1 MKNSRRLALAALTA
15 AGLLWGTTVPLSKV
29 ALTWLPPAWLTVT
42 RFAAAALIMLLAC
55 ARTPASRA
63 RLRAALTPG
72 VIASGAIGY
81 GGSVLLQN
89 AGITRTSVSS
99 AALLIGATPVLVALI
114 AAGWYRAVAR
124 PVAWLGF
131 AVSLAGV
138 GLVAGGGGGGASLA
152 GDGLVLASLLLSA
165 GATVALG
172 RLVGGRDPAA
182 VTAVQFLAAALAVL
196 PTALVTEPVAAIPA
210 APAGAVLAAVA
221 LAIGGTV
228 APFTLFAYGQ
238 ARIPAEVAGAFLNIE
253 PLVGAVAGV
262 VVFGNPA
269 GLQQLLGG
277 AAILAG
283 IGFSSLPLLTAARAE
298 AGPAEVELAET
309 ELGEAE
315 LAETELAETELAE
328 AELGEAELAEAELAG
343 AGLAAAAPAGAERGE
358 PELMAAGP
366 AAAASAAGLLVAV
379 PVTAGPAPGSGQLPA
394 PIEPAPRWG
403 GPPNPAA
410 GLAGQAGGHGR
421 RAGRVACQHEA
432 HAQAAQRQAAIRCH
446 VGPYQ
451 RLDAARPRC
460 PLEGRLLVVSSW
472 PSAGLGARHGR
483 PAPGRPAAG
492 GPAARGLAGSAA
504 ADVGHLG
511 RGDGEELDVGV

>member
-29 ALTWLPPAWLTVT
+29 ALTWLPPAWLTVA
-42 RFAAAALIMLLAC
+42 RFAVAALILLLAC

-114 AAGWYRAVAR
+114 AAGWHRAVAR

-172 RLVGGRDPAA
+172 RLVAGRDPAA

-196 PTALVTEPVAAIPA
+196 PAALVTEPVAAIPA
-210 APAGAVLAAVA
+210 APTGAVLAAVA

-238 ARIPAEVAGAFLNIE
+238 ARIPAEVAGGFLNIE
-253 PLVGAVAGV
+253 PLVGAAAGV

-269 GLQQLLGG
+269 GPQQLLGG
-277 AAILAG
+277 TAILAG
-283 IGFSSLPLLTAARAE
+283 IGLSSLPLLTAARAE
-298 AGPAEVELAET
+298 AGQ
-309 ELGEAE
+309 
-315 LAETELAETELAE
+315 
-328 AELGEAELAEAELAG
+328 AELAG
-343 AGLAAAAPAGAERGE
+343 AGLAGAEAELAGAEAELAGAERGE
-358 PELMAAGP
+358 PERVAAGP
-366 AAAASAAGLLVAV
+366 GVTASAGLLAEDPV
-379 PVTAGPAPGSGQLPA
+379 PAGPVPGPGQLPA
-394 PIEPAPRWG
+394 PIEPALLWG

-410 GLAGQAGGHGR
+410 GLAGGHAR
-421 RAGRVACQHEA
+421 QAGRVACQREA
-432 HAQAAQRQAAIRCH
+432 HAQAAQRRAAIRCH
-446 VGPYQ
+446 VGPYR

-472 PSAGLGARHGR
+472 PSAGQPARHPR
-483 PAPGRPAAG
+483 PAPGRPA
-492 GPAARGLAGSAA
+492 PRSLAGQP
-504 ADVGHLG
+504 
-511 RGDGEELDVGV
+511 RPM